1 MFKKITVP
9 FRRFAH
15 VHVDLVGPLPPSHG
29 YTYFLTCIDRS
40 TCWPEVIHLV
50 WISSAEYASA
60 MFHEWIS
67 RFGVPTIITSDR
79 GTQFTSSL
87 WSAICSLLNIRQ
99 NLTTT
104 FHFQSKGIIERFHR
118 QLKKFSMISPGLL
131 RLVWALTLDFHS
143 SGHRL
148 FSKPEDLF
156 SFRLV
161 WLFYWSQTLFC
172 LDKIYTGSSLLVSL
186 ETILAASKYIK
197 YILVYNIYTLSTNLY
212 TNIYLVHL

>member
-118 QLKKFSMISPGLL
+118 QLKKILY
-131 RLVWALTLDFHS
+131 
-143 SGHRL
+143 
-148 FSKPEDLF
+148 DLA
-156 SFRLV
+156 
-161 WLFYWSQTLFC
+161 WPPP
-172 LDKIYTGSSLLVSL
+172 TG
-186 ETILAASKYIK
+186 
-197 YILVYNIYTLSTNLY
+197 LST
-212 TNIYLVHL
+212 YLGFPQLRPQIVFQTRRFIQFSTGVIILLISNPVLFR